1 MRNILSVLWFDSILF
16 SHFFLSLDGIFFY
29 CCRCQ
34 VVGNFTVLVLP
45 LTHAWN
51 ILQKR
56 MFLFKCRF
64 ARMMR
69 KNCMCIELELG
80 LHFERSNQ
88 SIAESIPNTVQSEE
102 MPNIYILFPKMFTIK
117 WTEFSSCP
125 IIFSMVVMR
134 CVWVVLYPQKC
145 GCFEQFVRIK
155 LRKTKFHRD
164 FSRNLFRLFSLFSM
178 KKHASS
184 CKENSWVREKT
195 CD

>member
-1 MRNILSVLWFDSILF
+1 MHNTKPITECETYCQCFGLIQ
-16 SHFFLSLDGIFFY
+16 FL
-29 CCRCQ
+29 
-34 VVGNFTVLVLP
+34 LP
-45 LTHAWN
+45 LL
-51 ILQKR
+51 LQMLKLWQFHGSCFTLDTCMEYFTKR

-102 MPNIYILFPKMFTIK
+102 MLNIYILFPKMFTIK

-155 LRKTKFHRD
+155 LTKTKFHRD